1 MLPFRSVCRP
11 DSRRCDCATEHK
23 YNKFNTRCA
32 KSICIKIEGLKRSK
46 PSTST
51 FFFVV
56 AFENFSRARDNGSIQ
71 SIVCVIHIVILQSA
85 QITAA
90 QRSAVNDEQN
100 ENGQTF
106 DFVQGV
112 VPFTG

>member
-1 MLPFRSVCRP
+1 MALPHPLKSF
-11 DSRRCDCATEHK
+11 DCLVAV
-23 YNKFNTRCA
+23 
-32 KSICIKIEGLKRSK
+32 EG
-46 PSTST
+46 
-51 FFFVV
+51 FFLRFEVDGFDLFLVV
-56 AFENFSRARDNGSIQ
+56 AFENFSRARDNRAIQ
-71 SIVCVIHIVILQSA
+71 SIICVIHIVILQSA

-106 DFVQGV
+106 DFMQGV